1 MNSPLMQTYARLP
14 VAFDRGEGA
23 WLWDK
28 NGKKY
33 LDALAGIAV
42 CGLGHAHPLIADAI
56 CDQARRLLHTS
67 NIYEIPLQTQ
77 LAAELTALSGMDNA
91 FLANSGAEANEAAIK
106 IARLYGHQRN
116 IDKPVIVVMEQ
127 AFHGR
132 TLATL
137 TATGNRK
144 VQAGFEPL
152 VSGFVRVPFGDL
164 KALETVAGNTPD
176 VVAVLLEPI
185 QGEGGIRI
193 PEVGYL
199 HGVREICNHHE
210 WLMMLDEIQSG
221 ISRTGQMFAFQHA
234 GITPDVLTLAKGL
247 GNGFPVAVCLARGA
261 AARAFKPGNH
271 GSTFGGNPLAC
282 RVALTV
288 LQILQKENLAA
299 RAEELGQRML
309 AGFNDSLGG
318 IKGVKT
324 IRGHGLMIGIELEQP
339 CKELVALAL
348 EQSLLI
354 NVTAERVIRLLPPL
368 IISTEEAD
376 QIVNGVSAV
385 IREFLG
391 A

>member
-1 MNSPLMQTYARLP
+1 MSDPIMNTYARLP

-33 LDALAGIAV
+33 LDALSGIAV
-42 CGLGHAHPLIADAI
+42 CGLGHAHPAVADAI
-56 CDQARRLLHTS
+56 CDQARRLVHTS

-91 FLANSGAEANEAAIK
+91 FFANSGAEANEAAIK
-106 IARLYGHQRN
+106 LARLHGHRRD

-127 AFHGR
+127 SFHGR

-164 KALETVAGNTPD
+164 KALETVAANTPG
-176 VVAVLLEPI
+176 VVAVLLEPV

-193 PEVGYL
+193 PDSEYL
-199 HGVREICNHHE
+199 GGVRELCNRHE

-221 ISRTGQMFAFQHA
+221 IGRTGQVFAFQHA

-247 GNGFPVAVCLARGA
+247 GNGFPVAVCLARGD
-261 AARAFKPGNH
+261 AARVFQPGNH

-288 LQILQKENLAA
+288 LQVLQKENLPA
-299 RAEELGQRML
+299 RAAQLGERMHD
-309 AGFNDSLGG
+309 GFVAALGTVKG
-318 IKGVKT
+318 IKS
-324 IRGHGLMIGIELEQP
+324 IRHHGLMIGIELEQP
-339 CKELVALAL
+339 CKELVAMAL
-348 EQSLLI
+348 QQGLLI
-354 NVTAERVIRLLPPL
+354 NVTADKVVRLLPPL
-368 IISTEEAD
+368 IIGEAEAD
-376 QIVNGVSAV
+376 QIVAGVSKV
-385 IREFLG
+385 IREFL
-391 A
+391 AA